1 MTSSVQIG
9 ITRTGATELTRR
21 WRGENRWASLLI
33 VHGLGEHSG
42 RYERLGG
49 SLARAGMEVFGFDLP
64 GHGASGGRRA
74 DLSSWNSYLE
84 QVADNLGRAREA
96 GLPVVLLGHSLGG
109 LIAVSYTRSRHP
121 RPDLVVLS
129 APALGANLP
138 AWKRWA
144 APLLGGFLPGLP
156 VPNRIRPRDLSR
168 DPAVG
173 EAYRADPLTT
183 TRTRARL
190 GAMILERME
199 TFRLSQDDY
208 DAPTLLLHGG
218 DDEVVPPA
226 ATARLGELRNVERRV
241 YPGLRHE
248 IFNEPE
254 GPQLAEEMI
263 AWIRGRVG

>member
-1 MTSSVQIG
+1 MTSTVQIG

-21 WRGENRWASLLI
+21 WRAENRWASLLI

-42 RYERLGG
+42 RYEKTGRL
-49 SLARAGMEVFGFDLP
+49 LAGAGIGVFGFDLP

-74 DLSSWNSYLE
+74 DLSAWSAYLD
-84 QVADNLGRAREA
+84 QVADNLGRAREEGA
-96 GLPVVLLGHSLGG
+96 PVVLLGHSLGG
-109 LIAVSYTRSRHP
+109 LIAVSYTRSRHIQ
-121 RPDLVVLS
+121 PDLAVLS
-129 APALGANLP
+129 APALGAAVP
-138 AWKRWA
+138 AWKRRA
-144 APLLGGFLPGLP
+144 APILGRLAPGLP

-173 EAYRADPLTT
+173 EAYRADPLVT

-190 GAMILERME
+190 GAMILEQME

-208 DAPTLLLHGG
+208 ATPTLLLHGG
-218 DDEVVPPA
+218 DDAVVPPA
-226 ATARLGELRNVERRV
+226 ATARLGESRSVERRV

-254 GPQLAEEMI
+254 GPRVAEEMI
-263 AWIRGRVG
+263 AWIRERAG

>member
-21 WRGENRWASLLI
+21 WRAENRWCSLLI

-42 RYERLGG
+42 RYEETGRL
-49 SLARAGMEVFGFDLP
+49 LARAGIETFGFDLP

-74 DLSSWNSYLE
+74 DLDSWNMYLE
-84 QVADNLGRAREA
+84 QTADNLGRARQA
-96 GLPVVLLGHSLGG
+96 GAPVVLLGHSLGG

-121 RPDLVVLS
+121 QPDLVALS
-129 APALGANLP
+129 APALGAALP
-138 AWKRWA
+138 AWKRRA
-144 APLLGGFLPGLP
+144 APILGRFLPGLP

-173 EAYRADPLTT
+173 EAYRADPLTMS
-183 TRTRARL
+183 RTRARL

-208 DAPTLLLHGG
+208 AAPTLLLHGG
-218 DDEVVPPA
+218 DDAVVPPA
-226 ATARLGELRNVERRV
+226 ATVRLGERANVERRV

-254 GPQLAEEMI
+254 GPQIAEEMI
-263 AWIRGRVG
+263 AWIRERVG